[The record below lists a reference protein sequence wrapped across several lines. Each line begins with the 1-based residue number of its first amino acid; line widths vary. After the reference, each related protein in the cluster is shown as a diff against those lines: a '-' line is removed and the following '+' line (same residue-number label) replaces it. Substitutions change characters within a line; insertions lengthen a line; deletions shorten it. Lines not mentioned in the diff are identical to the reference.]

1 MRVLRVL
8 GAALVVT
15 CAAMACSDPPS
26 TPTSASSPS
35 TTATATG
42 GSASPFAVK
51 YTVTAAA
58 GANGKISPSGVVN
71 VDAAGIQ
78 GFTLAPDP
86 NYHVTD
92 VVVDGNSVG
101 AVASYTFTN
110 VLANHTIAA
119 TFAIND
125 TLDGLYVG
133 TLVLSAVGSGECVG
147 ADLQAND
154 IGKINNSTVSITT
167 QQQYDVTAIVRS
179 FSTGLFCTY
188 KGNTR
193 SGLFAA
199 NDASDRT
206 CNSEILLQCTNGNSR
221 ILIPVGS
228 TITASVS
235 GNTAS
240 GIVATTFNVLRE
252 DSTGKRFA
260 VGGLTTQE
268 TFNATR
274 R

>member
-1 MRVLRVL
+1 MKVLRVL

-26 TPTSASSPS
+26 TPTSGSSLS
-35 TTATATG
+35 TTAPATG

-92 VVVDGNSVG
+92 VVVDGSSVG

-133 TLVLSAVGSGECVG
+133 TLELSAVASGECVG
-147 ADLQAND
+147 ADLQGD
-154 IGKINNSTVSITT
+154 IGKINASTVSITT

-206 CNSEILLQCTNGNSR
+206 CNSEILLQC
-221 ILIPVGS
+221 
-228 TITASVS
+228 
-235 GNTAS
+235 AS

-260 VGGLTTQE
+260 VAGLTTQE